1 MERGRARL
9 ERGQPPLT
17 VRTWASTFA
26 SLPCACDKCV
36 VYVPGPLRD
45 LGDTMLNK
53 TGIVLAL
60 SGERDDQQENKT
72 INRNAGEEAEEG
84 DRDKAMGKELGGNL
98 LVKALRKAINDRWL
112 FKSKPEDRGAPIT

>member
-1 MERGRARL
+1 
-9 ERGQPPLT
+9 
-17 VRTWASTFA
+17 
-26 SLPCACDKCV
+26 
-36 VYVPGPLRD
+36 
-45 LGDTMLNK
+45 MLNK

-112 FKSKPEDRGAPIT
+112 FKSKPEDRGTPIT